1 MAQSSHNPLSFLKS
15 ANTSSTSLDRSP
27 GTRSRSGSFLRAISL
42 HPSTT
47 TGNQSPTVSLSRTNT
62 TGSTM
67 SSMSR
72 LNSTSTND
80 EEPAFSC
87 NPEDFEI
94 KNPIGIKYA
103 FYTAAP
109 ILGLTFFFTIYR
121 LWFISCCLQCYLL
134 TKKHENCCKS
144 DRP

>member
-1 MAQSSHNPLSFLKS
+1 MSVCVFPFLKKPLLFSPFLFNFYIMAQSSHNPLSFLKS
-15 ANTSSTSLDRSP
+15 ANTSSTSLERSP
-27 GTRSRSGSFLRAISL
+27 GTRSRSGSTLRAISL

-103 FYTAAP
+103 FYNSTYFWA
-109 ILGLTFFFTIYR
+109 
-121 LWFISCCLQCYLL
+121 
-134 TKKHENCCKS
+134 
-144 DRP
+144 